1 MYSART
7 CTRTRSG
14 VLNETVSSPRLSSLI
29 RISSP
34 ARSDSICAGWGLRV
48 CNVGGREGGPGGRR
62 RLYCAAATGLCD
74 WNAQHSSIAYAE
86 QLPPASPKP
95 PGRRTAGDFINY
107 KARLV
112 HMQRRDGLVR
122 LRAHT
127 STVSEQMS
135 VCKYELHGSHYCCS
149 HHKLFSLFR
158 KTSNIGLL

>member
-1 MYSART
+1 MRLSPASDSAP
-7 CTRTRSG
+7 
-14 VLNETVSSPRLSSLI
+14 LLSSLI

-48 CNVGGREGGPGGRR
+48 CNGGRAGGPGGGR
-62 RLYCAAATGLCD
+62 RLYCAAATGPCD
-74 WNAQHSSIAYAE
+74 SSAVHSPIAHAE

-95 PGRRTAGDFINY
+95 PGPSTAGDFINY

-112 HMQRRDGLVR
+112 HMHRRDGLLR

-127 STVSEQMS
+127 SSVTRPSRASVSEQTS

-149 HHKLFSLFR
+149 HHKLFSLFI

>member
-1 MYSART
+1 MRLSPASVSA
-7 CTRTRSG
+7 
-14 VLNETVSSPRLSSLI
+14 PLSSLI

-74 WNAQHSSIAYAE
+74 WNAEHTSIAYAE

-112 HMQRRDGLVR
+112 RRRDGLVR

-127 STVSEQMS
+127 SSVIRPLRASVSEQMS
-135 VCKYELHGSHYCCS
+135 VYKYELHGSHYCCS
-149 HHKLFSLFR
+149 HHKLFSLFI

>member
-1 MYSART
+1 MRLSPASVSA
-7 CTRTRSG
+7 
-14 VLNETVSSPRLSSLI
+14 PLSSLI

-34 ARSDSICAGWGLRV
+34 ARSDSISAGWGLRA

-62 RLYCAAATGLCD
+62 RLYCAAATGLRDC
-74 WNAQHSSIAYAE
+74 NAEHSSIADAE

-112 HMQRRDGLVR
+112 HMHQRDGPVR

-127 STVSEQMS
+127 SSVIRPLRASASEQTS

-149 HHKLFSLFR
+149 HHKLFSLFI